1 MIIGLLRDTTYN
13 IVLFL
18 HVLTV
23 IISMAGA
30 IGHPLLFAL
39 EEKRSDGDVVGLMK
53 RVETPGRIY
62 AISYALAGLI
72 GFGLVTMGDWGWG
85 ETWLWLSILL
95 WIASNGLLHGAMLP
109 AERAVA
115 AGDVSAMAKVNKVGP
130 PLTLMILAV
139 IFLMTVKPGASAL
152 AG

>member
-1 MIIGLLRDTTYN
+1 MIAALRETGYN
-13 IVLFL
+13 FVLFL

-39 EEKRSDGDVVGLMK
+39 EEKRSDGDVVALMK

-62 AISYALAGLI
+62 SIAYALTGLI
-72 GFGLVTMGDWGWG
+72 GFGLVSMGDWGWG
-85 ETWLWLSILL
+85 ETWIWLSILL
-95 WIASNGLLHGAMLP
+95 WVASNALLHAAMLP

-115 AGDVSAMAKVNKVGP
+115 AGDVSAMAKINKIGP

-139 IFLMTVKPGASAL
+139 IFLMTVKPGASNL
-152 AG
+152 GGF